1 MFSVLACTL
10 FVSVDDKLVS
20 ILPYHRKAKEEWLF
34 EGNEPRGEKER
45 CYYMQAVWYE
55 KFSENVKKE
64 KMPKISQRK
73 MIAILKKYGY
83 LKQQKNSTANV
94 LQRDKKPYYTI
105 LADAF
110 TEAVNQWNIPSQ

>member
-1 MFSVLACTL
+1 MRLHQLIQKSL
-10 FVSVDDKLVS
+10 KQ
-20 ILPYHRKAKEEWLF
+20 KEEWLF

-73 MIAILKKYGY
+73 MIAILKKYGF

-110 TEAVNQWNIPSQ
+110 TEAVNQWNISSQ